1 MLFCDTN
8 FKKNHPRKFLKKKL
22 EFPFKNLYENFIT
35 NNQIFKKK
43 NRNFKLHV
51 GYCNNQTKINF
62 PRKMREPI
70 LVGDIIT

>member
-1 MLFCDTN
+1 MTQTLKKTILEN
-8 FKKNHPRKFLKKKL
+8 FSKKNWNSPLKIYMKTLLQITKFL
-22 EFPFKNLYENFIT
+22 
-35 NNQIFKKK
+35 KKK